1 MTYTVSSGT
10 LNSTIPYHTIRYRPG
25 RGHILAAARLQLVI
39 INVVDAVLVVVVDVV
54 IVSSSSPIIIH
65 DPASLT
71 RMTDDADGSSIIRAG
86 ADLTGGHSCR
96 RGPWEVGPWRPRAS
110 KRIRGSTRMRYINLL
125 LLTYLLTYLLGAPEG

>member
-25 RGHILAAARLQLVI
+25 RGHILAAARLQLVVI
-39 INVVDAVLVVVVDVV
+39 IGTNVVDVVVVVVVDVV

-65 DPASLT
+65 DPASST

-86 ADLTGGHSCR
+86 
-96 RGPWEVGPWRPRAS
+96 
-110 KRIRGSTRMRYINLL
+110 RI
-125 LLTYLLTYLLGAPEG
+125 